1 MKTPKEVKSE
11 LSFFLQWEDSCYPDD
26 FDSSQ
31 VEDQVKSRK
40 YRIMAGAPGYE
51 EYVGFVETIVLR
63 EGPGFVTNAL
73 AAADSHSEGL
83 AKLASNVFSPR
94 SMSGLTRKIALKRV
108 ASFEGE
114 KDVEANPPLVYV
126 ENIVVEEGLENT
138 GLPLA
143 AAYHAARLSA
153 RDAGSSTPMVAWH
166 KENTLFSSES
176 LDEDD
181 DGMFSF
187 SSKNVLPQK
196 LPASFSAAF
205 GESVSFESD
214 GNTQVFSARLPKMK
228 VVMEGADL
236 DSVRENAGLKAEVSS
251 GKKKKPKIEWV
262 PT

>member
-26 FDSSQ
+26 FESPSL
-31 VEDQVKSRK
+31 EDQVKSRK
-40 YRIMAGAPGYE
+40 YRIMAGEPGYE
-51 EYVGFVETIVLR
+51 ESVGFVETIVLR
-63 EGPGFVTNAL
+63 EGPGFVTDAL
-73 AAADSHSEGL
+73 DAADSHSGWL
-83 AKLASNVFSPR
+83 ANLASNVFSPR

-108 ASFEGE
+108 ASFKGE

-126 ENIVVEEGLENT
+126 ESIVVEEGLENT

-176 LDEDD
+176 LDEAD

-187 SSKNVLPQK
+187 SSKGVLPRN
-196 LPASFSAAF
+196 LPDSFSATF
-205 GESVSFESD
+205 GKSFSVESG
-214 GNTQVFSARLPKMK
+214 GNTLVLSARLPKMK
-228 VVMEGADL
+228 VVL
-236 DSVRENAGLKAEVSS
+236 
-251 GKKKKPKIEWV
+251 
-262 PT
+262 